1 MKIQLRHFT
10 QRAPNAPKRSE
21 GGMITVI
28 FIALMAIMLIL
39 VMAES
44 RALIQLHRELKFLE
58 QQQIKRE
65 RQADFE
71 MQRQLEE
78 DYKKVQTVSAAQ
90 PGT

>member
-44 RALIQLHRELKFLE
+44 RALIQLHRELKLLE
-58 QQQIKRE
+58 QQQLKR
-65 RQADFE
+65 
-71 MQRQLEE
+71 LNPPNPPPTN
-78 DYKKVQTVSAAQ
+78 TVSTATSAIK
-90 PGT
+90 